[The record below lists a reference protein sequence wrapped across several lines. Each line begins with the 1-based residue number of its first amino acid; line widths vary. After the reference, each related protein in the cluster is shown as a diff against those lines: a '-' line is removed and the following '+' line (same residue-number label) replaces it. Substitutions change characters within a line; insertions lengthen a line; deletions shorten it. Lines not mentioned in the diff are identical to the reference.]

1 MRKLYQILYN
11 VGRLTDAPGG
21 GLFLSRGDTLAWA
34 GLRGGKALGVT
45 KPAFPPRAP
54 PFRARRCSAL
64 WYGVV
69 YWQIPVCCCIGGVRL
84 SQFFSAGRKAVC
96 AADLFLVVV
105 LLLALICSC
114 LLYCW
119 CSLAPVC
126 CRITGIDLLL
136 PVAVLTALTCSR
148 LLSHHWHRPAPINN
162 REQARCAGRFP
173 VRRNKNRLSLTLP
186 IQQHTGLSR

>member
-21 GLFLSRGDTLAWA
+21 GRFLSRGDTLAVELFPFLGDTLAVGFPFRGDTLAWA
-34 GLRGGKALGVT
+34 SLRGGKALGVT

-69 YWQIPVCCCIGGVRL
+69 YWQMPVCCCIGGIRL
-84 SQFFSAGRKAVC
+84 SRFFFAGRKAVC

-105 LLLALICSC
+105 VLLALICSC
-114 LLYCW
+114 LLFYCW
-119 CSLAPVC
+119 
-126 CRITGIDLLL
+126 R
-136 PVAVLTALTCSR
+136 
-148 LLSHHWHRPAPINN
+148 
-162 REQARCAGRFP
+162 
-173 VRRNKNRLSLTLP
+173 
-186 IQQHTGLSR
+186 

>member
-21 GLFLSRGDTLAWA
+21 GRFLARGDTLAWA
-34 GLRGGKALGVT
+34 SLRGGKALGVT

-64 WYGVV
+64 WYVTM
-69 YWQIPVCCCIGGVRL
+69 YWQMPVCCCIGHVQL
-84 SQFFSAGRKAVC
+84 
-96 AADLFLVVV
+96 
-105 LLLALICSC
+105 
-114 LLYCW
+114 
-119 CSLAPVC
+119 
-126 CRITGIDLLL
+126 CRWMCGNVTPNSSYL
-136 PVAVLTALTCSR
+136 PY
-148 LLSHHWHRPAPINN
+148 P